1 MTEVIGKPK
10 LLQEFEGIIKYRQPR
25 ILVHTSGE
33 AAENI
38 RRPTPRM
45 EKALIL

>member
-1 MTEVIGKPK
+1 MAEVIGKPK
-10 LLQEFEGIIKYRQPR
+10 LLQEFEGIIRYRQPQ

-38 RRPTPRM
+38 RQPTPRM
-45 EKALIL
+45 EKALL